1 LKENAVIIKAKSISE
16 ARKRIKKLF
25 GDNVSNVK
33 ISIVRNAGKIFG
45 ITVCPLVIQATVIK
59 EQNETPDINKS

>member
-1 LKENAVIIKAKSISE
+1 MKENAVIIKAKSISE